1 MIWQFV
7 QTTQISQGDIKRH
20 IVGYRQH
27 LEIHSSPDG
36 LFVVRHRGAQLFAF
50 GRCESA
56 TDFFNHVARQ
66 IVGQIG
72 QIIGIQRSGCGKQVA
87 TVHLANEPFTHEPR
101 KFDEDFAIMSCINQ
115 APNRQSVLGG
125 QGLQNEG
132 HICGVQSINPGPQ
145 VRKMLGLRHPLG
157 ETLTLMIRPG
167 LTPGQVANQA
177 EPSQQFLDF
186 GQRSGSLLGVAWRRG
201 FGLIQCKRKIAHRS
215 VPG

>member
-36 LFVVRHRGAQLFAF
+36 LFVVRHRGAQLFAL
-50 GRCESA
+50 GRRQSTA
-56 TDFFNHVARQ
+56 DFFNHVARQ
-66 IVGQIG
+66 IVRQIG

-87 TVHLANEPFTHEPR
+87 PIHVTDQALPHRPR
-101 KFDEDFAIMSCINQ
+101 HFDENLAIVGRVDQ